1 MESSDTSLSY
11 LSNSDSM
18 HYLSLVLKNICE
30 FFSYVSSSIQNI
42 FRYRQHLYVLLQ
54 MNCNIQ
60 VRGFI
65 IHLFQ
70 NLNNLNVS
78 VFILFLFFETS
89 QCISIHYY
97 TYHKFIKE
105 IVKKKKKI
113 HIPKTIYICS
123 ISVDYISKYNRY
135 GIIYIRIVFERN
147 EREINWQ
154 REPIIRYI
162 RQQMAHRKRNLA
174 SHLFSSSKNGT
185 LGCSRKKYFIVNDCK
200 LWRV

>member
-1 MESSDTSLSY
+1 M
-11 LSNSDSM
+11 
-18 HYLSLVLKNICE
+18 
-30 FFSYVSSSIQNI
+30 
-42 FRYRQHLYVLLQ
+42 
-54 MNCNIQ
+54 
-60 VRGFI
+60 RGFI

-113 HIPKTIYICS
+113 HIPKTIYIYS

-147 EREINWQ
+147 KIEINW
-154 REPIIRYI
+154 
-162 RQQMAHRKRNLA
+162 
-174 SHLFSSSKNGT
+174 
-185 LGCSRKKYFIVNDCK
+185 
-200 LWRV
+200 